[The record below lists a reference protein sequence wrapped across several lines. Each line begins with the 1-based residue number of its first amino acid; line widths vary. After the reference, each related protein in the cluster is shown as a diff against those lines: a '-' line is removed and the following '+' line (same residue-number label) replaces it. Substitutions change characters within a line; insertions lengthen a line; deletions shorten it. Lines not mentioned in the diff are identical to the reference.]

1 MVRVEAGR
9 YPMGYAGLDAVRGD
23 GEGPLRE
30 VDLDAYWLDATAV
43 TNMQFA
49 AFVDAT
55 GHVTESETFGWAHV
69 FIGQLSASK
78 QRKLLTP
85 HGPRAAVVVRDR
97 GGLMAQAGRT
107 GLVICAHGSSG
118 GECLE

>member
-23 GEGPLRE
+23 GEGPVRE

-55 GHVTESETFGWAHV
+55 GYVTESETFGWAHV

-78 QRKLLTP
+78 QRKLKGSHTVRGLQWWYAIE
-85 HGPRAAVVVRDR
+85 GPCASRKDRARRSAR
-97 GGLMAQAGRT
+97 AWIIQ
-107 GLVICAHGSSG
+107 
-118 GECLE
+118 